1 MLLIADPV
9 LKKTRHVC
17 ISAPQKLNAEVIYI
31 FILQFNITC
40 SCIFSLGTFFTKGHV
55 SDILNQDL
63 TFLILCLLLKQ
74 VPITLILESLCVR
87 VHERA
92 IAEHSLKHC
101 VTLNIKVP
109 LTNTNQIK
117 SVSQIIWFTKDHK
130 SNLSSPRQPFC
141 SNPDHIYIYIYILHL

>member
-1 MLLIADPV
+1 M
-9 LKKTRHVC
+9 
-17 ISAPQKLNAEVIYI
+17 
-31 FILQFNITC
+31 
-40 SCIFSLGTFFTKGHV
+40 
-55 SDILNQDL
+55 
-63 TFLILCLLLKQ
+63 LKQ

-117 SVSQIIWFTKDHK
+117 SVSQIIWFTKDHE

-141 SNPDHIYIYIYILHL
+141 SNPDHIYIYIFSIYKTNSRYNVNYTMFVKCTLSFTCGWSKAWVRTRAATNDYFYSHLFLWLID

>member
-9 LKKTRHVC
+9 LKKNKACVYFCATKTKCRSNLHF
-17 ISAPQKLNAEVIYI
+17 L
-31 FILQFNITC
+31 LQFNITC